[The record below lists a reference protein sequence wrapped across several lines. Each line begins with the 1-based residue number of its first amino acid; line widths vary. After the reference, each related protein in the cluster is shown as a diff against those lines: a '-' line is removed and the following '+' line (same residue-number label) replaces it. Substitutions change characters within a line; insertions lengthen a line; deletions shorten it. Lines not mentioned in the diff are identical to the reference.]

1 MQHLQE
7 TLLMEKERSNRLIS
21 ELKTQNV
28 MVGNMKRKITDF
40 LLR

>member
-7 TLLMEKERSNRLIS
+7 TLMMEKERSNRLIS

-28 MVGNMKRKITDF
+28 MVGSMKKKITDF

>member
-1 MQHLQE
+1 MHHLQE